1 MPNNL
6 DEMVKNYHSQQVN
19 QKPKSTKNQFITHI
33 LIGIGIVIA
42 IFTVVEVI
50 SSPRTK
56 EPELDQQAQLEQKAL
71 ELDATIEQAE
81 KDKQVAELRKQSTAL
96 ELQAYKLSTDYE

>member
-1 MPNNL
+1 MTNNL
-6 DEMVKNYHSQQVN
+6 DETVQRYHSQQIN
-19 QKPKSTKNQFITHI
+19 QKPKSTKNQLLTYI
-33 LIGIGIVIA
+33 LIGVGIVIA

-56 EPELDQQAQLEQKAL
+56 EPELNQQAQLEQKAL

-96 ELQAYKLSTDYE
+96 ELEAYKLSTDYE